1 MKKVLPTT
9 LSGAP
14 GRKGR
19 GASVRGRAGSA
30 ATAGLAALL
39 FLLSSG
45 LPAASVDSCVSG
57 LFVPER
63 PHALLPDVTDGYGV
77 AFRDLTGD
85 RKPDL
90 FIVCFRS
97 LNRLLVNQG
106 PDSGF
111 TDATIQSRLGGNLS
125 PRGIRNLELGVLAA
139 DLDNTGR
146 PDLVITGWTG
156 TTRLYRNEGR
166 GVFRDRTG
174 DLHLPPDMDANA
186 CAAADVDNDDR
197 LDLFFTDEHATNRLM
212 LNRGNGSFAEAGPE
226 CGLASA
232 GGSQGAAFCDADR
245 DGDPD
250 LAVANWFRPADLY
263 RNDGRGRFSR
273 SDPGPDVFRKP
284 SRTNGVLFADTDN
297 DGKPDLL
304 FSDRDG
310 GVRLLKNN
318 IRPGDPAWTF
328 EDVTARS
335 GLTLDRPAYGLAAA
349 DLDQDGWLD
358 LLVTC
363 IGPDVCFL
371 NNGDGTFRPAAE
383 ERLPAGGTRGYS
395 TGAAAAD
402 WDGDGDLD
410 LCVANKDTFAWLFT
424 NPSINGRWLAVR
436 AHGVRSNRDAVGTR
450 VELFRHP
457 SAGGGTA
464 FSDSLFLAVRDVSA
478 GGGYLSASDPTA
490 HFGLP
495 SDGPV
500 DIRVVFPSGRTVTRA
515 GLRPGR
521 AYGVNEYPKTE
532 RSLIRAGRWLSR
544 VAGEPESRLRAG
556 LLAGFLLCAAG
567 TLAAGRRRWGWAAA
581 GTWGVI
587 AVFSLIALAGA
598 LIRNRVGA
606 TSALFAAACAALAF
620 SAAAALISERAAKL
634 RRMRQTVRSVLV
646 RLSRSLFRIH
656 DDAELFETVV
666 DTLSAHSGS
675 GVCSFILL
683 DGRGGAV
690 KKTVSRGRD
699 LRPEALNRIRNR
711 SAWIEALGRDAFI
724 RRRGRPS
731 LSAFF
736 DAASADWLV
745 AVRGENRLFGGL
757 ALGSGVSADDM
768 PVIVTVANQMA
779 AALENNAAIRRSNAM
794 VRRLTEAKVREKVMA
809 DLERTNR
816 SLADRN
822 SRLRRLVAE
831 VRDAQD
837 RLIQSEKMASLGKL
851 VAGISHELNNPVGFI
866 YANVRQ
872 LRTLS
877 DGLGRLLADPRRN
890 AGRIR
895 GLLPE
900 IESLIADTESGSRMV
915 RDLVDQLRR
924 FSHVDRAVWSVA
936 DAHEGLDGAL
946 LILRHQIGERVAVHR
961 LYGPDGRI
969 ECQPGSLNQVFLNLI
984 SNAVQAVSPAGNIW
998 IATKRLKSRLEI
1010 EVRDDGKGISADAL
1024 GRIFDPFFTT
1034 REIGKGTGLGLSIS
1048 YAIVRSHGGSIR
1060 AESEGPGKG
1069 SRFIVTL
1076 PGRRAGRTGRGG
1088 R

>member
-1 MKKVLPTT
+1 M
-9 LSGAP
+9 
-14 GRKGR
+14 
-19 GASVRGRAGSA
+19 
-30 ATAGLAALL
+30 
-39 FLLSSG
+39 
-45 LPAASVDSCVSG
+45 SG
-57 LFVPER
+57 LFRPDR
-63 PHALLPDVTDGYGV
+63 PHALIPDVTDGYGV

-85 RKPDL
+85 RRPDL

-111 TDATIQSRLGGNLS
+111 SDATIQSRLGGNLS

-139 DLDNTGR
+139 DLGNTGR
-146 PDLVITGWTG
+146 PDLVVTGWTG

-174 DLHLPPDMDANA
+174 YLHLPPDMDANA
-186 CAAADVDNDDR
+186 CAAADVDNDGR

-212 LNRGNGSFAEAGPE
+212 KNRGNGSFLEAGPE
-226 CGLASA
+226 CGLASG

-245 DGDPD
+245 DGDMD

-263 RNDGRGRFSR
+263 RNNGKGRFSR
-273 SDPGPDVFRKP
+273 VDPGPDVFRTP
-284 SRTNGVLFADTDN
+284 SMTNGALFADMDN
-297 DGKPDLL
+297 DGRPDLL

-310 GVRLLKNN
+310 GVRLLKNG
-318 IRPGDPAWTF
+318 IRPGDPVWSF
-328 EDVTARS
+328 VDVTARS

-383 ERLPAGGTRGYS
+383 ERLPSGGSRGYS
-395 TGAAAAD
+395 TGAATAD

-424 NPSINGRWLAVR
+424 NPVGNGRWMAVR
-436 AHGVRSNRDAVGTR
+436 VHGVRSNRDAVGTR
-450 VELFRHP
+450 VELFRRP
-457 SAGGGTA
+457 SAGGGPA

-478 GGGYLSASDPTA
+478 GGGYLSASDPTV

-495 SDGPV
+495 FDGPV

-515 GLRPGR
+515 GLSSGR
-521 AYGVNEYPKTE
+521 VHDVNEYPGTE
-532 RSLIRAGRWLSR
+532 RSLIRAGRWLER
-544 VAGEPESRLRAG
+544 TAGERESRLRIG
-556 LLAGFLLCAAG
+556 ILLGFLVCAAG
-567 TLAAGRRRWGWAAA
+567 TLAAGKRRWGWAASD
-581 GTWGVI
+581 TYGVI
-587 AVFSLIALAGA
+587 AAFSLIALAGA
-598 LIRNRVGA
+598 LIRNRIGP
-606 TSALFAAACAALAF
+606 TSALLAAGGAALAF
-620 SAAAALISERAAKL
+620 SGAAALHSERMAKL
-634 RRMRQTVRSVLV
+634 RRMRRTVRSVLV

-656 DDAELFETVV
+656 DDARLYETVV
-666 DTLSAHSGS
+666 DTLAAHSGS
-675 GVCSFILL
+675 GICSFFLL
-683 DGRGGAV
+683 DGRGAAV
-690 KKTVSRGRD
+690 KKTVSRGTAVS
-699 LRPEALNRIRNR
+699 PAALNRIRNHAAW
-711 SAWIEALGRDAFI
+711 SAALGREAFL
-724 RRRGRPS
+724 RRRGRPD
-731 LSAFF
+731 LEALF

-745 AVRGENRLFGGL
+745 AVRGESRLFGAL

-768 PVIVTVANQMA
+768 PLIVTVANQMA
-779 AALENNAAIRRSNAM
+779 AALENNTAIRRSNAM

-816 SLADRN
+816 SLADKN

-831 VRDAQD
+831 VRNAQD

-851 VAGISHELNNPVGFI
+851 VAGVSHELNNPVGFI

-872 LRTLS
+872 LRSMS

-915 RDLVDQLRR
+915 KDLVDQLRR
-924 FSHVDRAVWSVA
+924 FSHVDRAAWSVA
-936 DAHEGLDGAL
+936 DTHEGLDGAL
-946 LILRHQIGERVAVHR
+946 LILRHEIEDRVTVHR
-961 LYGPDGRI
+961 VYGPDGRI

-984 SNAVQAVSPAGNIW
+984 ANAVQAVSPGGNIW
-998 IATKRLKSRLEI
+998 VATRRLKNRLEI
-1010 EVRDDGKGISADAL
+1010 EVRDDGRGIPAEVL

-1060 AESEGPGKG
+1060 AESGGPGKG

-1076 PGRRAGRTGRGG
+1076 PVRRPGRNGRTGR